1 MQANRDKPTC
11 SRELSRPRRNAVAK
25 LRRAARKDPAAVTV
39 TQPADNDWWAGAI
52 IATIFT
58 ISTAA
63 VWTPVILGAAG

>member
-1 MQANRDKPTC
+1 
-11 SRELSRPRRNAVAK
+11 VAK

-39 TQPADNDWWAGAI
+39 TQPADNDWWAWAI